1 PSAVAR
7 RSATP
12 PPAWR
17 STHSWARFRRARS
30 PSNSGH
36 SASHENVSRT
46 SGQRR
51 TSRIDA
57 TARHVTPPRSRR
69 ATASPERDERRGLW
83 GPFRGPMFATRD
95 RGTPRFTRG
104 ATSAGGFG
112 AISGPPMFTTR
123 DRGAPIHSGRD
134 ERWGVWGAISGPPMF
149 TTRDRGAPRFF
160 RGATSAGGFG
170 GPFRGP
176 PCSRCVTEE
185 RPDSFGARR

>member
-1 PSAVAR
+1 ASSRLAKREDHCASSAKECSTKRPSAVAR

-69 ATASPERDERRGLW
+69 AKASPERDERRGL
-83 GPFRGPMFATRD
+83 
-95 RGTPRFTRG
+95 
-104 ATSAGGFG
+104 S
-112 AISGPPMFTTR
+112 S
-123 DRGAPIHSGRD
+123 H
-134 ERWGVWGAISGPPMF
+134 
-149 TTRDRGAPRFF
+149 
-160 RGATSAGGFG
+160 FG
-170 GPFRGP
+170 GPHVLKP
-176 PCSRCVTEE
+176 
-185 RPDSFGARR
+185 